1 MSPRRQLGIRNA
13 IALTL
18 LATLAGCAGS
28 GSSYRATLNLTPGRY
43 YPPPGPPSDPWGPY
57 IREAAARF
65 SVPQQ
70 WIRAVMR
77 QESAGAADALSP
89 AGAIG
94 LMQVMPS
101 TYAGLQYRYGLGNDP
116 WEPHDNIMAGTA
128 YIKEMY
134 DRFGSPG
141 FLAAYN
147 AGPGRMDDYLS
158 TGNPLPTETVH
169 YVASIAPRLGGP
181 GPTALPTYALHASP
195 PQAPAI
201 PMPPMTQ
208 AAPARRPSS
217 TPLQRDRWSPPQPTP
232 QNCDLD
238 EAYDP
243 TRPCTPPPVVLA
255 SAVPPPPQYPP
266 SMLYHPAPPPRVQY
280 ASVPVVP
287 PPHSGRRHGGRLGGA
302 GRRLRHPRHRAHSG
316 LHRAQRDPDP
326 PCRGPHCRLHHRAVR
341 QCGALPRAP
350 DQSLR
355 RPGRPRLL
363 RPRHGTLALS
373 AYPAQRGLNRPWPFH
388 RTRRWLSH
396 GGMDA

>member
-28 GSSYRATLNLTPGRY
+28 GSSYRTTLNLTPGRY

-57 IREAAARF
+57 IREAAGRF

-94 LMQVMPS
+94 LMQVMPA

-147 AGPGRMDDYLS
+147 AGPGRMDNYLA

-169 YVASIAPRLGGP
+169 YVASIAPRLGGA
-181 GPTALPTYALHASP
+181 GPTALPTYAYARQANPGVCDSDAAYDPSRPCTPAVIYASAVTP
-195 PQAPAI
+195 MAP
-201 PMPPMTQ
+201 
-208 AAPARRPSS
+208 R
-217 TPLQRDRWSPPQPTP
+217 QPTP

-243 TRPCTPPPVVLA
+243 TRPCAPPPVVLA

-280 ASVPVVP
+280 ASVPVISAAP
-287 PPHSGRRHGGRLGGA
+287 PPAGMGGGDWAVQVGAFATPATARSAASTARSEVPTLLAAARIAVSTTEPFGNAVLYRARL
-302 GRRLRHPRHRAHSG
+302 
-316 LHRAQRDPDP
+316 
-326 PCRGPHCRLHHRAVR
+326 
-341 QCGALPRAP
+341 
-350 DQSLR
+350 
-355 RPGRPRLL
+355 
-363 RPRHGTLALS
+363 TNLS
-373 AYPAQRGLNRPWPFH
+373 ADQAARACSALAAARSPCLLIRP
-388 RTRRWLSH
+388 SE
-396 GGMDA
+396 G

>member
-13 IALTL
+13 LALTL

-94 LMQVMPS
+94 LMQVMPA
-101 TYAGLQYRYGLGNDP
+101 TYAGLQYRYDLGNDP

-147 AGPGRMDDYLS
+147 AGPGRMDNYLS

-181 GPTALPTYALHASP
+181 APTALPTYAFARQPTPGTCDPDAAYDPSRPCAPAVIYASATTPMVP
-195 PQAPAI
+195 PQPDAAKLRPRRGLRPHPPVHPA
-201 PMPPMTQ
+201 
-208 AAPARRPSS
+208 ARRPCLGCS
-217 TPLQRDRWSPPQPTP
+217 
-232 QNCDLD
+232 
-238 EAYDP
+238 
-243 TRPCTPPPVVLA
+243 
-255 SAVPPPPQYPP
+255 PPPQYPP

-280 ASVPVVP
+280 PAFPSSPRP
-287 PPHSGRRHGGRLGGA
+287 RSRAAPRGKLGGA
-302 GRRLRHPRHRAHSG
+302 GRRLRHPRHRE
-316 LHRAQRDPDP
+316 HRGRRRPQRGPDP
-326 PCRGPHCRLHHRAVR
+326 PCRRPHRRLHDRAFR
-341 QCGALPRAP
+341 QCGALSRAA
-350 DQSLR
+350 DQPFR
-355 RPGRPRLL
+355 RPGRPCLL
-363 RPRHGTLALS
+363 RSRHGTLSLS
-373 AYPAQRGLNRPWPFH
+373 SYPAQRGLNRPWAFH
-388 RTRRWLSH
+388 RTRRWLSY